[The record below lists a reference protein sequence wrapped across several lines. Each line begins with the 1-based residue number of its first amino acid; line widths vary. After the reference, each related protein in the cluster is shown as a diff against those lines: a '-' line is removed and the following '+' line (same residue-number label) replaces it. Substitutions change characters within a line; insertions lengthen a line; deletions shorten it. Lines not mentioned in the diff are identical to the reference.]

1 MGTKTAEEQEFYIK
15 ETSGPL
21 KKVYNFVKVPGE
33 IVDIGKEIRAFA
45 SNGSDPDKPLEFWR
59 ITDLITGERVSDI
72 FGTKEEAIADARERA
87 AKETIEDIRR
97 WQRMAIDDHNISP
110 AVKDE
115 VIDLLD
121 EEIEIIQE
129 PREPEIKTCVPE

>member
-1 MGTKTAEEQEFYIK
+1 MGGKAAENQGFYIK

-21 KKVYNFVKVPGE
+21 SAQFQFVKVPGE
-33 IVDIGKEIRAFA
+33 IVDVGKEIRAFA

-59 ITDLITGERVSDI
+59 ITDTITGERMSDI
-72 FGTKEEAIADARERA
+72 CATKEEAIEDARRKV

-97 WQRMAIDDHNISP
+97 WQRMGIDDHDISP

-115 VIDLLD
+115 VIDLSPD
-121 EEIEIIQE
+121 
-129 PREPEIKTCVPE
+129 REAVPKCL